1 MITSDFVWKHLFYF
15 IEDNNLFS
23 RVNYDVYDDIN
34 EVYPSGKVEPLKGFY
49 DIETNTVV
57 IIANQHKTLEDLQ
70 KTFQHE
76 TFGHHGINNLSPSQ
90 KKELLGSI
98 KNEFDNTNCSFK
110 KELDFLN
117 SSDDYKDKLLIHKAE
132 EIFAFIAQD
141 IKIDHNQKF
150 VPFEQKLDGNTKD
163 KIENI
168 VQNLAAGIR
177 ENKLTL
183 QKDNF
188 VTKSQ
193 DLGMSR

>member
-15 IEDNNLFS
+15 IEDNNLFG

-34 EVYPSGKVEPLKGFY
+34 EVYSNGKVEPLKGFY

-57 IIANQHKTLEDLQ
+57 IIASQHKTLEDLQ

-76 TFGHHGINNLSPSQ
+76 TFGHFGINHFSPSQ
-90 KKELLGSI
+90 KKELLNSI
-98 KNEFDNTNCSFK
+98 KNEFDNPNCSFK

-117 SSDDYKDKLLIHKAE
+117 SSDDYKDKLLIHKAK

-141 IKIDHNQKF
+141 IKINLDHKF
-150 VPFEQKLDGNTKD
+150 TPFEQKLDGSTKD

-177 ENKLTL
+177 ENKLII

-193 DLGMSR
+193 NIGVSR